1 MTETRT
7 KGTGTES
14 SAPPIEPPQIAETPR
29 AVADATE
36 PDEPLVPA
44 AASLPTGAS
53 DAPQVVGPPPER
65 TAAPSFPIVGIGA
78 SAGGLAAF
86 EAFFSAIPRDI
97 ETGMAF
103 VLVQHLAPDHKSILT
118 ELIKRYTRMR
128 VREVE
133 DGMRVEPDCAYIIPP
148 NHDMAL
154 FSGSLRLLE
163 PSAPHGLRLPI
174 DFFFRSLAQDQ
185 HERAICIVLSGT
197 GDDGTLGARE
207 IKGEGGL
214 VIAQAPKTAAFEG
227 MPRSLIASGHADYV
241 LPPAEMPAHL
251 IAYAAQAFGSA
262 TRSVASSAASE
273 DALAKICILL
283 RDTTRHDFAEY
294 KETTLR
300 RRIERRMALH
310 RIDRQGDYV
319 SYLRQNPQEIEAL
332 FGDLLIGVTNFFR
345 DPDAFAALEEEVIPS
360 LFSGKPAGA
369 TVRVWVCGCSTGEE
383 AYSIAMLLREHL
395 ETLKQ
400 TYRVQVFATDIDPRA
415 IEQARTGL
423 YPASISADVSAARL
437 ARFFSEDPQGGYRV
451 QKVVRDLLV
460 FSEQD
465 LVQDPPFSR
474 MDLISCRNLLIYLN
488 ADLQARL
495 ISLFHYALNP
505 NGVLFLGTSETVG
518 EVPDLF
524 APLNRKWKLYSRREQ
539 PRGVFV
545 PTSVMRDP
553 LPVSSDDR
561 RLVPSATAGR
571 NKGKLDLR
579 ALTEQALLRHSAP
592 AGILVNGHGEILY
605 IFGRVGHYL
614 EPASG
619 EASMNIFAMAREGL
633 RRHLTTALHR
643 AVAHREPVRR
653 TGLRVKTNG
662 GFSSLDLTVRPE
674 QTHLDGRVLTDFY
687 LVVLEETAP
696 ATPQPAAPGTGPSG
710 ARPAGDADGEQ
721 SARIAELEFELGA
734 KEEYLQA
741 TREEMET
748 SNEELKSTNEELQS
762 VNEEIQSTNEELE
775 TSKEELQSVNEE
787 LATVNAELQ
796 TKVADLSRAN
806 NDMNN
811 LLAGTG
817 VATLF
822 VDHELRITRFT
833 PTATR
838 LIKLIP
844 TDIGRPVGDIVSNLV
859 DYTALT
865 DDVRAVLRDL
875 LPREQEVQSR
885 DGAWYLMRIG
895 PYRTLENVIEG
906 AVITF
911 VDISERKRSEDAV
924 RAARAFAEAI
934 VDAVRE
940 PLIVLDA
947 DLRVVSANRA
957 FYRHFRLTEAET
969 RERQLFALSHNRWDI
984 QALRDRLQQ
993 IQAQGESFDDLAVEQ
1008 EFPDI
1013 GVRAL
1018 RLSARR
1024 IDPGED
1030 QPGMILLA
1038 IEDVGPPAVRAAA
1051 DGPPN
1056 GSPDRGADRS

>member
-1 MTETRT
+1 MTTTSAEE
-7 KGTGTES
+7 KGQDIPSPATSNGASSES
-14 SAPPIEPPQIAETPR
+14 VEPFSPPEPPIPTDAAEDP
-29 AVADATE
+29 DAT
-36 PDEPLVPA
+36 
-44 AASLPTGAS
+44 
-53 DAPQVVGPPPER
+53 GPPPEQS
-65 TAAPSFPIVGIGA
+65 AAKPFPIVGIGA

-97 ETGMAF
+97 GTGMAF

-118 ELIKRYTRMR
+118 ELVKRYTRMQ
-128 VREVE
+128 VQEVE

-148 NHDMAL
+148 NNDMAL
-154 FSGSLRLLE
+154 FNGALRLLE
-163 PSAPHGLRLPI
+163 PTAPHGLRLPI

-185 HERAICIVLSGT
+185 HERAICVVLSGT
-197 GDDGTLGARE
+197 GSDGTLGARA

-214 VIAQAPKTAAFEG
+214 VIAQSPTTAAYDG

-241 LPPAEMPAHL
+241 LPPEEMPAHL
-251 IAYAAQAFGSA
+251 IAYAAQAFGKATRPITPSA
-262 TRSVASSAASE
+262 TPE
-273 DALAKICILL
+273 DALTKICILL
-283 RDTTRHDFAEY
+283 RDKTRHDFSQY

-310 RIDRQGDYV
+310 RIDRLGDYV
-319 SYLRQNPQEIEAL
+319 GFLRQDPAEIEAL
-332 FGDLLIGVTNFFR
+332 FSDLLIGVTSFFR
-345 DPDAFAALEEEVIPS
+345 DPDAFAALEAEVIPR
-360 LFSGKPAGA
+360 LFHDKPAGA

-383 AYSIAMLLREHL
+383 AYSIAILLREHL

-400 TYRVQVFATDIDPRA
+400 AYKVQVFATDIDPRA
-415 IEQARTGL
+415 IDQARTGL
-423 YPASISADVSAARL
+423 YPSSISADVSAARL

-488 ADLQARL
+488 GDLQARL
-495 ISLFHYALNP
+495 IALFHYALSP

-518 EVPDLF
+518 EVPALF
-524 APLNRKWKLYSRREQ
+524 APLNRKWKLYSRLER
-539 PRGVFV
+539 PRGAFV
-545 PTSVMRDP
+545 PTSVMREPPPASTGDRQP
-553 LPVSSDDR
+553 LQP
-561 RLVPSATAGR
+561 AAAGR

-579 ALTEQALLRHSAP
+579 ALTEQALLRHGDP
-592 AGILVNGHGEILY
+592 VGILVNGRGEILHIY
-605 IFGRVGHYL
+605 GRTGQYL
-614 EPASG
+614 EPAPG
-619 EASMNIFAMAREGL
+619 DAAMNVFAMAREGL
-633 RRHLTTALHR
+633 RRDLTTALHR
-643 AVAHREPVRR
+643 AVTHREAVRR

-662 GFSSLDLTVRPE
+662 DFSRIDLTVRPE
-674 QTHLDGRVLTDFY
+674 QTQLDGILLTDFY
-687 LVVLEETAP
+687 LIVLETATSEP
-696 ATPQPAAPGTGPSG
+696 TAPGTTAPDT
-710 ARPAGDADGEQ
+710 ADANPEPN
-721 SARIAELEFELGA
+721 ARIAELELELRA
-734 KEEYLQA
+734 KEEYLQS

-748 SNEELKSTNEELQS
+748 SNEELKSTNEEMQS

-822 VDHELRITRFT
+822 VDHQLCITRFT

-838 LIKLIP
+838 LIKLIAA
-844 TDIGRPVGDIVSNLV
+844 DIGRPVGDIVSNLV
-859 DYTALT
+859 DYTDLT
-865 DDVRAVLRDL
+865 DDVQAVLSDL
-875 LPREQEVQSR
+875 LPREHEVQTR
-885 DGAWYLMRIG
+885 QGAWFLMRIG

-911 VDISERKRSEDAV
+911 VDVSERKRGEDAV

-940 PLIVLDA
+940 PLVVLDA

-957 FYRHFRLTEAET
+957 FYRHFRLSESNT
-969 RERQLFALSHNRWDI
+969 RNRLLFTLSHHRWDI
-984 QALRDRLQQ
+984 PALRDRLQE
-993 IQAQGESFDDLAVEQ
+993 IQAQGGSFEDFALEQ
-1008 EFPDI
+1008 DFPDI
-1013 GVRAL
+1013 GARSL
-1018 RLSARR
+1018 RLNARR
-1024 IDPGED
+1024 IDPGEG

-1038 IEDVGPPAVRAAA
+1038 LEDVTTTGGAHLAA
-1051 DGPPN
+1051 DMPNESPPT
-1056 GSPDRGADRS
+1056 SEDRP